1 MRETVLLINFQDE
14 KQLRDLKMILFTLK
28 IRMKKVEKKEYLQQI
43 GFLAGMKNMEAA
55 PECYE
60 GEELEK
66 EMMVFAGISNQR
78 LDQILSMMRKNGVK
92 RVDYKAILTETKRG
106 QFQGSMKRFQK
117 SMRRCTDN
125 HKQYKRQPIRLP
137 LPSLM

>member
-1 MRETVLLINFQDE
+1 MK

-66 EMMVFAGISNQR
+66 EMMVFAGIIES
-78 LDQILSMMRKNGVK
+78 
-92 RVDYKAILTETKRG
+92 KAGPDSFYDEKK
-106 QFQGSMKRFQK
+106 ME
-117 SMRRCTDN
+117 
-125 HKQYKRQPIRLP
+125 
-137 LPSLM
+137 

>member
-43 GFLAGMKNMEAA
+43 GFLAGMKN
-55 PECYE
+55 
-60 GEELEK
+60 
-66 EMMVFAGISNQR
+66 

-92 RVDYKAILTETKRG
+92 RVDYKAILTETNKTWTVPRLYEEISKEHA
-106 QFQGSMKRFQK
+106 QM
-117 SMRRCTDN
+117 
-125 HKQYKRQPIRLP
+125 HRQ
-137 LPSLM
+137 S

>member
-1 MRETVLLINFQDE
+1 MIMRETVLLINFQDE

-60 GEELEK
+60 GDGIRWNIESKAGPDSFYDEK
-66 EMMVFAGISNQR
+66 KWSEASG
-78 LDQILSMMRKNGVK
+78 L
-92 RVDYKAILTETKRG
+92 
-106 QFQGSMKRFQK
+106 
-117 SMRRCTDN
+117 
-125 HKQYKRQPIRLP
+125 
-137 LPSLM
+137 

>member
-66 EMMVFAGISNQR
+66 EMLVFAGISNQR

-92 RVDYKAILTETKRG
+92 RVDYKAILTETNKTWTVPRLYEEISKEHA
-106 QFQGSMKRFQK
+106 QM
-117 SMRRCTDN
+117 
-125 HKQYKRQPIRLP
+125 HRQ
-137 LPSLM
+137 S

>member
-43 GFLAGMKNMEAA
+43 GCLTGLKEMEAA
-55 PECYE
+55 AEHYE

-66 EMMVFAGISNQR
+66 EMMVFAGISNQK
-78 LDQILSMMRKNGVK
+78 LDQILLAMRKNGVK
-92 RVDYKAILTETKRG
+92 RVDYKAVLTETNKTWTVLKLYEEIAKEYE
-106 QFQGSMKRFQK
+106 QM
-117 SMRRCTDN
+117 
-125 HKQYKRQPIRLP
+125 HK
-137 LPSLM
+137 

>member
-66 EMMVFAGISNQR
+66 EDGIRWNIESKAGPDSFYDEKKWSEASG
-78 LDQILSMMRKNGVK
+78 L
-92 RVDYKAILTETKRG
+92 
-106 QFQGSMKRFQK
+106 
-117 SMRRCTDN
+117 
-125 HKQYKRQPIRLP
+125 
-137 LPSLM
+137 

>member
-55 PECYE
+55 P
-60 GEELEK
+60 
-66 EMMVFAGISNQR
+66 
-78 LDQILSMMRKNGVK
+78 DRKSV
-92 RVDYKAILTETKRG
+92 V
-106 QFQGSMKRFQK
+106 
-117 SMRRCTDN
+117 
-125 HKQYKRQPIRLP
+125 
-137 LPSLM
+137 

>member
-92 RVDYKAILTETKRG
+92 RVDYKAILTETNK
-106 QFQGSMKRFQK
+106 MKRFQK

>member
-1 MRETVLLINFQDE
+1 MINFQDE

-92 RVDYKAILTETKRG
+92 RVDYKAILTETNKTWTVPRLYEEISKEHA
-106 QFQGSMKRFQK
+106 QM
-117 SMRRCTDN
+117 
-125 HKQYKRQPIRLP
+125 HRQ
-137 LPSLM
+137 S

>member
-28 IRMKKVEKKEYLQQI
+28 IRMKKVERKEYLQQI
-43 GFLAGMKNMEAA
+43 GFLAGLKDMEAA

-92 RVDYKAILTETKRG
+92 RVDYKAILTETNK
-106 QFQGSMKRFQK
+106 
-117 SMRRCTDN
+117 TWTVL
-125 HKQYKRQPIRLP
+125 RL
-137 LPSLM
+137 

>member
-78 LDQILSMMRKNGVK
+78 LDQILSMMRK
-92 RVDYKAILTETKRG
+92 RG
-106 QFQGSMKRFQK
+106 QFQCSMKRFQK

>member
-43 GFLAGMKNMEAA
+43 GCLAGLKEMEATA
-55 PECYE
+55 EHYE

-66 EMMVFAGISNQR
+66 EMMVFAGIPNQK

-92 RVDYKAILTETKRG
+92 RVDYKAVLTETNKTWTVLKLYEEIAKEHE
-106 QFQGSMKRFQK
+106 QM
-117 SMRRCTDN
+117 
-125 HKQYKRQPIRLP
+125 HRQ
-137 LPSLM
+137 S

>member
-43 GFLAGMKNMEAA
+43 GFLAG
-55 PECYE
+55 
-60 GEELEK
+60 
-66 EMMVFAGISNQR
+66 ISNQR

-92 RVDYKAILTETKRG
+92 RVDYKAILTETNKTWTVPRLYEEISKEHA
-106 QFQGSMKRFQK
+106 QM
-117 SMRRCTDN
+117 
-125 HKQYKRQPIRLP
+125 HRQ
-137 LPSLM
+137 S